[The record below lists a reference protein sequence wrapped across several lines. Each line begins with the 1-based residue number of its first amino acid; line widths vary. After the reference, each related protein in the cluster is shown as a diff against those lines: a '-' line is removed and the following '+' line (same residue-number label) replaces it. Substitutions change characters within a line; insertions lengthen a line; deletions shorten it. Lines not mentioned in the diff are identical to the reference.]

1 MRIVPLLTSYSR
13 ILLEELTGSQPDKKF
28 PAFYGTRRFITAFT
42 SARGCLLHNLNVN
55 MPQHIPLYYFRI
67 LTITVCQVSLPFS
80 RLSFR
85 ILSSMPPSNQ
95 LRILVRKHTHTIS
108 PFACSRRHNTRKH
121 PRCSSIRVTWMRW
134 LVFAVAFYDTLLL
147 YCCRLK
153 IV

>member
-13 ILLEELTGSQPDKKF
+13 VLLEELAGSQPDKKF
-28 PAFYGTRRFITAFT
+28 PEFYGTRRFITAFT

-67 LTITVCQVSLPFS
+67 LTITAVKFHYPFS

-85 ILSSMPPSNQ
+85 ILSSMPPTNQ
-95 LRILVRKHTHTIS
+95 LRILVRKHTRTVS
-108 PFACSRRHNTRKH
+108 PSFARSRRHNTRKH

-134 LVFAVAFYDTLLL
+134 LVFAVAFYDTLL